1 MATVKIN
8 ALPQFKPFWGKHR
21 YKIAVSGR
29 ASGKSVAAADA
40 ALTFMMRFNIKILQA
55 RQYMV
60 SIADSSY
67 QQVVDRIE
75 AHGLEHCFEIQKNR
89 IICTLTGAEM
99 IFKGLERNIT
109 NIKSMSNIDIVIVEE
124 AETVSDESWKI
135 LIPTI
140 TRNKGAE
147 IWVLFNPKLPT
158 DATAKLFL
166 GDNPP
171 AGCVFMR
178 ANYDQNPYLPQSM
191 LDDIQQ
197 MKDTDYKR
205 YLHVYGGQ
213 FEDISDMKIF
223 PFELIKSSIGREV
236 EYSDAPRIAALDVAR
251 FGDDSSALCIRQGNI
266 VETIRKWQGLST
278 TELSRAVA
286 DVIMGENL
294 VSLVVDGG
302 GGHGSGPIDQLREMV
317 GNACNIIE
325 FNGSHRADDTRYA
338 NARAETHYRAKE
350 WLQTGRI
357 PNEDRLVMELS
368 SIEYKF
374 NTSHA
379 ILVEKKEDFKK
390 RNAGISPDHLDAFT
404 MTFYTPANTRKIN
417 LKKLNNRSHSAWT

>member
-1 MATVKIN
+1 MTVKIN
-8 ALPQFKPFWGKHR
+8 ALPQFKEFWKKHR
-21 YKIAVSGR
+21 FKVAVSGR
-29 ASGKSVAAADA
+29 AAGKSVAAQDA
-40 ALTFMMRFNIKILQA
+40 AITFMLKYRIKILQA

-67 QQVVDRIE
+67 QQVIDRIE
-75 AHGLEHCFEIQKNR
+75 YHGLEHLFEIQKNR
-89 IICTLTGAEM
+89 IICTTTGAEM

-124 AETVSDESWKI
+124 AESVSDDSWKI

-171 AGCVFMR
+171 HGTVFMR

-191 LDDIQQ
+191 LDDIKQ

-205 YLHVYGGQ
+205 YLHVYCGQ
-213 FEDISDMKIF
+213 FEDVSDMKIF
-223 PFELIKSSIGREV
+223 PFEMIKAAVTRTPEHI
-236 EYSDAPRIAALDVAR
+236 DAPRIAALDVAR
-251 FGDDSSALCIRQGNI
+251 FGDDSSVLCIRRGNI
-266 VETIRKWQGLST
+266 VESIRKWQGLST
-278 TELSRAVA
+278 TELTRVVTE
-286 DVIMGENL
+286 VIMGENL
-294 VSLVVDGG
+294 VSLIVDGG
-302 GGHGSGPIDQLREMV
+302 GGHGSGPIDQLREQV
-317 GNACNIIE
+317 GNICNIFE
-325 FNGSHRADDTRYA
+325 FHGASKADDVRYA
-338 NARAETHYRAKE
+338 NARAETHYKAKE
-350 WLQTGRI
+350 WLQTGKI
-357 PNEDRLVMELS
+357 PNDDRLVMELS

-374 NTSHA
+374 NSSHA

-390 RNAGISPDHLDAFT
+390 RNAGVSPDHLDAFT
-404 MTFYTPANTRKIN
+404 MTFYTAANNRR
-417 LKKLNNRSHSAWT
+417 LDVKKLKSRSHSTWT